1 MYDGILLGHKEEWSN
16 AICSN
21 MNDLQIIITSEGK
34 SEKDKYH
41 MISLLC
47 GI

>member
-1 MYDGILLGHKEEWSN
+1 MDIDLHVDLEILVLGEVSQK
-16 AICSN
+16 
-21 MNDLQIIITSEGK
+21 
-34 SEKDKYH
+34 EKDKYH